1 MELLQPSVKSAV
13 AQLVTVHTKDHT
25 RLVRAGCAFL
35 LHVCEDEYQLH
46 SLFFSEE
53 EGEGEEGT
61 RPQLGEFLECLC

>member
-1 MELLQPSVKSAV
+1 M
-13 AQLVTVHTKDHT
+13 TVHTKDHT

>member
-13 AQLVTVHTKDHT
+13 AQLVTVPTRDHT

-53 EGEGEEGT
+53 EGEEGT